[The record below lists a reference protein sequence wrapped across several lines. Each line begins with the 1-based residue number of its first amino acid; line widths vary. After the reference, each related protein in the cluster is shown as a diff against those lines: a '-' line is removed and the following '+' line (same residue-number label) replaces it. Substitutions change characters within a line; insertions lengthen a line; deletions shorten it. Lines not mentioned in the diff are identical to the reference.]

1 MKAELEELS
10 QPEADVSNLKQKVDD
25 LSVQQCEQD
34 SSNQAKRYVKGFKQ
48 MTCDGWR
55 GEGSCVPFEKQ
66 KRTNTN

>member
-34 SSNQAKRYVKGFKQ
+34 SSNQAKRYVKGFK
-48 MTCDGWR
+48 
-55 GEGSCVPFEKQ
+55 
-66 KRTNTN
+66 